1 MTNTNDILKID
12 TPENVTFD
20 YDVAGIGSRFLAAL
34 IDTALILL
42 SQLMLVGVVILIIM
56 FIFETNIFEG
66 DFFSW
71 SLAILGIMSFIFL
84 WGYYIFFEILWNGQT
99 PGKRWVGLRVIRL
112 DGTPITASEAVIRNL
127 VRIIDLMP
135 SAYGIGVVTMF
146 ITSNSRRVG
155 DLAAGTLVV
164 HDREVGNPVN
174 ISPISHALVN
184 TWVSKNDI
192 PEGFPV
198 EKLSQYELQI
208 IEEFLSRRRE
218 LSNRLPLAQH
228 ILSSIITRLEIPR
241 DTIPFNKAE
250 EILAA
255 IYKVT
260 RVDKDE

>member
-99 PGKRWVGLRVIRL
+99 
-112 DGTPITASEAVIRNL
+112 
-127 VRIIDLMP
+127 
-135 SAYGIGVVTMF
+135 
-146 ITSNSRRVG
+146 
-155 DLAAGTLVV
+155 
-164 HDREVGNPVN
+164 
-174 ISPISHALVN
+174 
-184 TWVSKNDI
+184 
-192 PEGFPV
+192 
-198 EKLSQYELQI
+198 
-208 IEEFLSRRRE
+208 
-218 LSNRLPLAQH
+218 
-228 ILSSIITRLEIPR
+228 
-241 DTIPFNKAE
+241 
-250 EILAA
+250 
-255 IYKVT
+255 
-260 RVDKDE
+260 